1 MFSEQNLEQKVVRG
15 LSQPLADGAGWM
27 KFLGVLSILAGISQV
42 LSIVGVLFGGLQI
55 WMGVLLFQSA
65 SSAEQARATGDAYAL
80 SASLG
85 NVKTFFMLNGIL
97 ALIGILLLCA
107 MLCFLVLLPMLG
119 VIPFLID
126 PSNFNNF

>member
-1 MFSEQNLEQKVVRG
+1 MFSEQRLEQKVVRG
-15 LSQPLADGAGWM
+15 ISRSLADGAGWM

-42 LSIVGVLFGGLQI
+42 LSIVGLISGGLQI

-65 SSAEQARATGDAYAL
+65 SLVEQARVTGDAYAFSSAL
-80 SASLG
+80 S
-85 NVKTFFMLNGIL
+85 NVKTFFMLNGVL

-107 MLCFLVLLPMLG
+107 ALCFLVFLPMLG

-126 PSNFNNF
+126 PGSLNNF